1 MVLNFFPSPG
11 GCKKSFVI
19 WQKFCD
25 YGRDHC
31 ETFSELVHINDF
43 KGLWVSKMRPLKKAR
58 IRLIQKNLE
67 AHKKSIL
74 RVSNTFC
81 INPLYIDIHFLR
93 HKLYSCKFSVVKI
106 SIPNWMG
113 ISNFLYVK
121 KKGISFMIFVC
132 KSLQQIRSI
141 PNYFQ
146 NRKTTSQPETQTNI
160 NYIWGAWC
168 AIFPSFHPS

>member
-1 MVLNFFPSPG
+1 MISKVCEFLKWDSW
-11 GCKKSFVI
+11 KKQGFD
-19 WQKFCD
+19 W
-25 YGRDHC
+25 
-31 ETFSELVHINDF
+31 
-43 KGLWVSKMRPLKKAR
+43 SK
-58 IRLIQKNLE
+58 KNLE

-146 NRKTTSQPETQTNI
+146 NRKKLVSSKRKPISTIYEEHDVPFFLLFTSPRTI
-160 NYIWGAWC
+160 A
-168 AIFPSFHPS
+168 SS